1 MLTMNRRLTLTA
13 IVFVTIATACGGGGG
28 KPAASG
34 TSGSASTSGSSS
46 TELAAEVA
54 SFDLAIGPS
63 GRFLVGVF
71 SQDHGEVGYGDTQ
84 LSFTFLGEKSGAG
97 PRQPGPSADAHFL
110 PVPGSQPAT
119 PPAGPAFLRP
129 SEGRGVYE
137 AQVGFDRAGFW
148 EVAVNAHMA
157 DGVTRTA
164 TADFTVSAKHFVPD
178 VGDPPP
184 ATENLTLTTAGVA
197 PAAIDSRAT
206 GGQPIPDPELHQ
218 QTMADA
224 IAAHRPALVVFATPT
239 FCVSRFCGPVTDM
252 VDGLAHS
259 YADRAT
265 FIHVEIWKDFNAQKL
280 NDLVTTWLVQG
291 EAGGN
296 EPWVFLIGADG
307 KIAARWDNVAAKSE
321 IEPLLQA
328 LPVIGP
334 A

>member
-1 MLTMNRRLTLTA
+1 MRRRPALTA
-13 IVFVTIATACGGGGG
+13 LALVLLAAACGGGGT
-28 KPAASG
+28 KPAASSA
-34 TSGSASTSGSSS
+34 SGSGS
-46 TELAAEVA
+46 TELAAQVA
-54 SFDLAIGPS
+54 SFDLATGPA

-71 SQDHGEVGYGDTQ
+71 SQDHGEVGYGNMQFALTY
-84 LSFTFLGEKSGAG
+84 LGEKSGAG
-97 PRQPGPSADAHFL
+97 PRQPGPTADAHFL
-110 PVPGSQPAT
+110 PVPGSEPAS
-119 PPAGPAFLRP
+119 PPAGPTFLRP

-137 AQVGFDRAGFW
+137 AQVAFDKAGYW
-148 EVAVNAHMA
+148 EAAVTAHMV

-164 TADFTVSAKHFVPD
+164 TADFTVGAKHFVPD
-178 VGDPPP
+178 VGGPPP
-184 ATENLTLTTAGVA
+184 AVDNLTLTSPGVP

-218 QTMADA
+218 RTMAEA

-252 VDGLAHS
+252 VDGLAKT

-265 FIHVEIWKDFNAQKL
+265 FIHVEIWKDFNAQQL
-280 NDLVTTWLVQG
+280 NDIVTTWLVQG
-291 EAGGN
+291 DAGGN
-296 EPWVFLIGADG
+296 EPWVFLIGANG
-307 KIAARWDNVAAKSE
+307 KIAARFDNVAAKAE